1 MDKMRGE
8 HKNQDHHMALCPPPH
23 THTARV
29 GVNTTERDS
38 FLRPTMPQQLVHR
51 TCAAVRG

>member
-8 HKNQDHHMALCPPPH
+8 HKNQDHHMALCPPTH
-23 THTARV
+23 THRPGGSEHDRA
-29 GVNTTERDS
+29 RDS